1 MPYFDEFKVM
11 EEHYIDI
18 KPMNIN
24 RLLYIFYIFDM
35 HFRRDLTVSVLCQDL
50 SPVSKH
56 ALNKNYYKAH
66 NSVNLPFPTER
77 TENNLFLDPT
87 SGNISF

>member
-1 MPYFDEFKVM
+1 
-11 EEHYIDI
+11 
-18 KPMNIN
+18 
-24 RLLYIFYIFDM
+24 M

-77 TENNLFLDPT
+77 TEKQFIFHKTIQAMFSSNRLG
-87 SGNISF
+87 SISS

>member
-1 MPYFDEFKVM
+1 
-11 EEHYIDI
+11 
-18 KPMNIN
+18 
-24 RLLYIFYIFDM
+24 M

-77 TENNLFLDPT
+77 TEKQF
-87 SGNISF
+87 ISRQNQPVAIFRSNRLGSISS